1 MQTDNNKMGRFL
13 TEKIVLLHTIFIIGA
28 CVAFGVMNIFTVS
41 LVVGLS
47 VLGGGAVIAGL
58 SFGLKN
64 STTVVTRGAI
74 LSMSQI
80 AIILS
85 ISLIQHEVHGMFP
98 LLLAS
103 MVISAIYYNKKILIA
118 HCVIM
123 DLACVIGLFFN
134 DFFYGGTSTVLIIK
148 GIVGMNVG
156 AFLLFYLVNN
166 SIKIVEDV
174 QAAQTQT
181 NQLLE
186 RVQSQMDETNALTE
200 SQGKMVEQIA
210 DISATLSKSADNMR
224 DVASSMSASAED
236 QQSTIDDVAQEIAK
250 ISAQTEDSLKASK
263 EAASSVKKSADML
276 RKNHETMKGMADA
289 MDEIKQSSEQIRSV
303 VGAIEDIAFQTNIL
317 ALNASIEAARAGAAG
332 KGFAVVADEVR
343 NLASKSSEA
352 VESTRELIEKSI
364 TAVDNGGAI
373 ADEVLESMDEVI
385 ESSEK
390 SAHQA
395 ELITGLSE
403 QQAES
408 TAAVEQRMQQ
418 IAQVVAENSRSS
430 VQSADIAEQVAN
442 DVKRM
447 GELVQ
452 SMTK

>member
-13 TEKIVLLHTIFIIGA
+13 TERISLLHTIFIIGA
-28 CVAFGVMNIFTVS
+28 CVAFGALNMFTTS
-41 LVVGLS
+41 LL
-47 VLGGGAVIAGL
+47 LGFIIVAAGAVIAGVV
-58 SFGLKN
+58 FGIKK

-74 LSMSQI
+74 LSIAQI

-85 ISLIQHEVHGMFP
+85 ISLTQHEVHGMFP

-103 MVISAIYYNKKILIA
+103 MVISAIYYNKKILMT
-118 HCVIM
+118 HCIIM
-123 DLACVIGLFFN
+123 DAACLLGLFFN
-134 DFFYGGTSTVLIIK
+134 DFFYGGTSPTLIIK

-166 SIKIVEDV
+166 SITIVDDV
-174 QAAQTQT
+174 QAAQKETT
-181 NQLLE
+181 QLLE
-186 RVQSQMDETNALTE
+186 RVQTQMDETKSLTE
-200 SQGKMVEQIA
+200 TQNNVVTQVA
-210 DISATLSKSADNMR
+210 DISSALNRSVDNMR
-224 DVASSMSASAED
+224 NVASSMSASAEE
-236 QQSTIDDVAQEIAK
+236 QQSTIDDITQEIAK
-250 ISAQTEDSLKASK
+250 ISDQTEESLRESK
-263 EAASSVKKSADML
+263 EAANSVKKSADML
-276 RKNHETMKGMADA
+276 RQNHEIMKGMADA

-364 TAVDNGGAI
+364 NAVEHGGSI
-373 ADEVLESMDEVI
+373 ADEVLEAMDKVI
-385 ESSEK
+385 ESSEQ
-390 SAHQA
+390 SARHA
-395 ELITGLSE
+395 ELITELSE

-418 IAQVVAENSRSS
+418 IAQVVAENSRSAAE
-430 VQSADIAEQVAN
+430 SADIAERVAN
-442 DVKRM
+442 DARRM
-447 GELVQ
+447 DEIVQ
-452 SMTK
+452 GINR

>member
-1 MQTDNNKMGRFL
+1 MDNENKMGRFL
-13 TEKIVLLHTIFIIGA
+13 TERISLLHTIFIIGA
-28 CVAFGVMNIFTVS
+28 CVAFGLLNMFTTS
-41 LVVGLS
+41 LIVGLA
-47 VLGGGAVIAGL
+47 VIAAGAVIAGL
-58 SFGLKN
+58 VFGLKKM
-64 STTVVTRGAI
+64 TTVTTRGAI
-74 LSMSQI
+74 LSIAQI

-85 ISLIQHEVHGMFP
+85 ISLTQHEVHGMFP
-98 LLLAS
+98 LFLAS
-103 MVISAIYYNKKILIA
+103 MVVSAIYYNKNILMA
-118 HCVIM
+118 HCIIM
-123 DLACVIGLFFN
+123 DAACLFGLIFK
-134 DFFYGGTSTVLIIK
+134 DLFYGATSATLIIK

-166 SIKIVEDV
+166 SIKIVEEV
-174 QAAQTQT
+174 QEAQKGT
-181 NQLLE
+181 NELLE
-186 RVQSQMDETNALTE
+186 RVQDQMSETKKLTE
-200 SQGKMVEQIA
+200 SQSQMVTQIA
-210 DISATLSKSADNMR
+210 DISATLNQSAENMR
-224 DVASSMSASAED
+224 DVASSMSASAEE
-236 QQSTIDDVAQEIAK
+236 QQSTIDDITQEIAK
-250 ISAQTEDSLKASK
+250 ITAQTENSLNESK

-276 RKNHETMKGMADA
+276 RQNHEIMKGMADA

-343 NLASKSSEA
+343 NLAAKSSEA

-364 TAVDNGGAI
+364 DSVERGGAI
-373 ADEVLESMDEVI
+373 ADEVLEAMDKVI
-385 ESSEK
+385 VSSEQ
-390 SAHQA
+390 SAHHA

-430 VQSADIAEQVAN
+430 NKSAEIAEQVAN

-447 GELVQ
+447 DELVQ
-452 SMTK
+452 SMNR